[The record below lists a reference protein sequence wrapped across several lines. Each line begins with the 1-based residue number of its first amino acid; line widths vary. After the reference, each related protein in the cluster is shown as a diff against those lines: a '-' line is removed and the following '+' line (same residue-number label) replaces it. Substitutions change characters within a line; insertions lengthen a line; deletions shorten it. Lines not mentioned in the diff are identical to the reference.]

1 MSTPTAANGSHHG
14 SPQRTTRPLGE
25 RTLFRH
31 PSTPARA
38 PQRPRPVARRLPPGG
53 QGRSPP
59 ARCGQPPPGAL
70 LGGLCSSAQARRP
83 TASAWRP
90 RLVGLGGMQAASG
103 GGPCF
108 GGPRSDA
115 RWAGAVM
122 PGAVTTY
129 ALDVEAGFR
138 GTVCAQSGGR
148 TGGIPAPGAVIR
160 GRVPPDGPWGAGP
173 EAVPD
178 RNRPRGAHRRA
189 IPPPRAA
196 PAWRQRGAGRPATA
210 SAPVTWRG
218 GRTPPPPPGAAPAA
232 PGPSRRPRPSRR
244 TRPGTGPAPAS
255 GRRRGRAR
263 AR

>member
-38 PQRPRPVARRLPPGG
+38 PPRPGPSPVGFRPAAQVGRPGPM
-53 QGRSPP
+53 RAAP
-59 ARCGQPPPGAL
+59 AWRP
-70 LGGLCSSAQARRP
+70 ARRP
-83 TASAWRP
+83 VLVGPGPSPDGFRLAAPARRPRRDAGSLGWRP
-90 RLVGLGGMQAASG
+90 LFWGAQVRCPMGRGGDAGRGDHVRPGCG
-103 GGPCF
+103 GGLPRHRLRAVGRAYRRRFPSRAQSSAGGRPVGC
-108 GGPRSDA
+108 GPRGGSGSGSPLGSAPPSD
-115 RWAGAVM
+115 R
-122 PGAVTTY
+122 
-129 ALDVEAGFR
+129 L
-138 GTVCAQSGGR
+138 
-148 TGGIPAPGAVIR
+148 
-160 GRVPPDGPWGAGP
+160 
-173 EAVPD
+173 
-178 RNRPRGAHRRA
+178 
-189 IPPPRAA
+189 PRAA
-196 PAWRQRGAGRPATA
+196 PAWRQRGAGRPGRPATA
-210 SAPVTWRG
+210 PAPVTWRG